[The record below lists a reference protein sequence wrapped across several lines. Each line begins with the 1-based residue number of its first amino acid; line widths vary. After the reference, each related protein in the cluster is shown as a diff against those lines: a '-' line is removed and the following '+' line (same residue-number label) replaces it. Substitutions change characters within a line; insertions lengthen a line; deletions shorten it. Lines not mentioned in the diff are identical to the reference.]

1 MRRNSAVKQ
10 SKMQEKI
17 IKTNKIL
24 TLQIIFI
31 AYTFFTMTDLKN
43 PDFIKKLNE
52 HLLNGGVIAFPTDT
66 VWGLGAL
73 PTRAGAD
80 AIFELKQRPK
90 EKHLIIMSDSFEHIK
105 QYMQGYP
112 TKAFELAEKY
122 WPGALTIGVPVAE
135 TDSMSFGGVRVP
147 NYKPFQ
153 ELCSTINGHCLATT
167 SANISG
173 QSPLQSAEEIQK
185 QFPDII
191 VIDNAFD
198 KMGGAPSTVAILT
211 DNEVKI
217 VRAGAIEIK

>member
-1 MRRNSAVKQ
+1 MQVKIMFLQ
-10 SKMQEKI
+10 
-17 IKTNKIL
+17 KIL
-24 TLQIIFI
+24 TLHRQIII
-31 AYTFFTMTDLKN
+31 YTFLVMIDLKN
-43 PDFIKKLNE
+43 PDFIKALNE

-80 AIFELKQRPK
+80 AIFELKHRPK
-90 EKHLIIMSDSFEHIK
+90 EKHLIIMSDSLVHIK
-105 QYMQGYP
+105 RYMKDYP
-112 TKAFELAEKY
+112 EKAFKLAEKY
-122 WPGALTIGVPVAE
+122 WPGALTIGIPVAE

-153 ELCSTINGHCLATT
+153 ELCSVIDGHCLATT

-173 QSPLQSAEEIQK
+173 QPPLQSAEEIQK

>member
-1 MRRNSAVKQ
+1 
-10 SKMQEKI
+10 MQEKI

-90 EKHLIIMSDSFEHIK
+90 EKHLIIMSDSLGHIK

-153 ELCSTINGHCLATT
+153 ELCSVIDGHCLATT

-173 QSPLQSAEEIQK
+173 QPPLQSAEQIQK
-185 QFPDII
+185 QFSDII
-191 VIDNAFD
+191 VINNAFD

>member
-1 MRRNSAVKQ
+1 M
-10 SKMQEKI
+10 
-17 IKTNKIL
+17 TNLYDK
-24 TLQIIFI
+24 
-31 AYTFFTMTDLKN
+31 K
-43 PDFIKKLNE
+43 FIKKLNE
-52 HLLNGGVIAFPTDT
+52 HLSRGGVIAFPTDT

-73 PTRAGAD
+73 PTRTGAD

-105 QYMQGYP
+105 QYMRDYP
-112 TKAFELAEKY
+112 EKAFELAQKY

-153 ELCSTINGHCLATT
+153 ELCAVIDGHCLATT

-173 QSPLQSAEEIQK
+173 QPPLQSAEEIQK
-185 QFPDII
+185 QFPEII

-211 DNEVKI
+211 GEEVKI

>member
-31 AYTFFTMTDLKN
+31 AYTFFTMTYLKN

-90 EKHLIIMSDSFEHIK
+90 EKHLIIMSDSFGHIK
-105 QYMQGYP
+105 QYMQDYP
-112 TKAFELAEKY
+112 AKAFELAEKY

-153 ELCSTINGHCLATT
+153 ELCSVIDGHCLATT

-217 VRAGAIEIK
+217 VRAGAVEIK

>member
-1 MRRNSAVKQ
+1 
-10 SKMQEKI
+10 MQEKI

-90 EKHLIIMSDSFEHIK
+90 EKHLIIMSDSLGHIK

-153 ELCSTINGHCLATT
+153 ELCSVIDGHCLATT

-217 VRAGAIEIK
+217 VRQGAVEIK

>member
-1 MRRNSAVKQ
+1 
-10 SKMQEKI
+10 
-17 IKTNKIL
+17 
-24 TLQIIFI
+24 
-31 AYTFFTMTDLKN
+31 MTDLYDKN
-43 PDFIKKLNE
+43 FLKKLNE
-52 HLLNGGVIAFPTDT
+52 HLLSGGVIAFPTDT

-105 QYMQGYP
+105 QYMNDYP
-112 TKAFELAEKY
+112 AKAFELAEKY
-122 WPGALTIGVPVAE
+122 WPGALTIGIPVKD

-147 NYKPFQ
+147 KYRPFQ
-153 ELCSTINGHCLATT
+153 ELCSVIDGHCLATT

-173 QSPLQSAEEIQK
+173 QPPLQSAEEIQK

-191 VIDNAFD
+191 VIDNAFE

-217 VRAGAIEIK
+217 VRAGAVEIK

>member
-1 MRRNSAVKQ
+1 
-10 SKMQEKI
+10 MQEKI
-17 IKTNKIL
+17 IKINKNL
-24 TLQIIFI
+24 TLQSTFII
-31 AYTFFTMTDLKN
+31 YTFFTMTDLKN

-52 HLLNGGVIAFPTDT
+52 HLSRGGVIAFPTDT

-105 QYMQGYP
+105 QYMKDYP
-112 TKAFELAEKY
+112 AKAFELAQKY

-153 ELCSTINGHCLATT
+153 ELCAVIDGHCLATT

-173 QSPLQSAEEIQK
+173 QPPLQSAEEIQK
-185 QFPDII
+185 QFPEII

-217 VRAGAIEIK
+217 VRAGAVEIK

>member
-1 MRRNSAVKQ
+1 M
-10 SKMQEKI
+10 
-17 IKTNKIL
+17 TN
-24 TLQIIFI
+24 LQDI
-31 AYTFFTMTDLKN
+31 T
-43 PDFIKKLNE
+43 FIKKLNE
-52 HLLNGGVIAFPTDT
+52 HLLSGGVIAFPTDT
-66 VWGLGAL
+66 VWGVGAL

-105 QYMQGYP
+105 QYMKDYP
-112 TKAFELAEKY
+112 QKAFELAEKY
-122 WPGALTIGVPVAE
+122 WPGALTIGVPVAD

-153 ELCSTINGHCLATT
+153 ELCATIDGHCLATT

-173 QSPLQSAEEIQK
+173 QPPLQSAEEIKK

-191 VIDNAFD
+191 VIDNAFE

-211 DNEVKI
+211 DEEIKI
-217 VRAGAIEIK
+217 VRQGAVEIK

>member
-1 MRRNSAVKQ
+1 MFLQ
-10 SKMQEKI
+10 
-17 IKTNKIL
+17 KIL
-24 TLQIIFI
+24 TLHRQIII
-31 AYTFFTMTDLKN
+31 YTFLVMTDLKN

-80 AIFELKQRPK
+80 AIFELKRRPK
-90 EKHLIIMSDSFEHIK
+90 EKHLIIMSDSLGHIK

-153 ELCSTINGHCLATT
+153 ELCSVIDGHCLATT

-217 VRAGAIEIK
+217 VRQGAVEIK